1 MTNGD
6 KGRSSGPEDD
16 ALKKGREPERYPQV
30 RQDDAV
36 EPETA
41 PAPERRSFDPTKD
54 TPPAADEGRLGPGGD
69 PAEGKP

>member
-6 KGRSSGPEDD
+6 KGQPSGPKEE
-16 ALKKGREPERYPQV
+16 ALRKGREPEPYPPV

-36 EPETA
+36 EPDK
-41 PAPERRSFDPTKD
+41 PPPPERRSFDPAGEA
-54 TPPAADEGRLGPGGD
+54 PDEGRLGPAGD